1 MLMINHDKKKVE
13 LKKEKDEMII
23 QSIVSNHF

>member
-13 LKKEKDEMII
+13 LKKEEEMII

>member
-13 LKKEKDEMII
+13 LKKEVEMII